1 MFIPISNNDP
11 RPLYEQISEG
21 IKTKILRGEL
31 MPGDALPSIRQ
42 LAQDLKTSVIT
53 TKRAYFELEQQKLIV
68 TRPGKGSFV
77 ADYDVDEITSLS
89 LRKIQQQMR
98 EIVDEAKRTGVL
110 RKDLENIFY
119 KILEEEYCGR

>member
-110 RKDLENIFY
+110 REDLENIFY
-119 KILEEEYCGR
+119 KILEEEY